1 MKIMNKKNIK
11 VNFILNVIRLTLGS
25 LFVLITMPYVT
36 KVLGSEKLGAVEYIN
51 SVVSYFLLF
60 TALGIPNYGVR
71 EIAKVQDDKKELSK
85 TTSELICILGITTII
100 GYIIFFISCF
110 YFKTINKELI
120 LAFII
125 GTNIL
130 FTNLGVEW
138 FYIGTENQSYITKRF
153 IIVRLLTLVLLFL
166 LVKKEKDY
174 LIYGA
179 ILVFM
184 TSGSNLFNIYNLK
197 NYISLKEIKKLN
209 LKKHLR
215 PILTIFVASLAV
227 SIYLRLDTVMIGA
240 MIGNKPVAYY
250 SVANKLVR
258 FELVLVTALGIVM
271 MPRLSNALKNN
282 QKESYIKYANISLRY
297 ILLVALPLMTGT
309 FIFSKEIIWL
319 MAGDKFE
326 PAVLTMQL
334 ISIIILIVGLA
345 YFIGFQILYPNNMEK
360 YYTYSVTIA
369 AVINFIFNYLF
380 IPKYAQNGAAI
391 GTIIAELTGVMCM
404 LIFARKRL
412 KEIEFYNVKNL
423 KYVIA
428 AIIMGVI
435 IFYIKNLEI
444 EIFYKLILGILIGG
458 ISYFISLIVMKEEL
472 IFLGIDFLKNKIKR

>member
-1 MKIMNKKNIK
+1 MNKKNIK

-25 LFVLITMPYVT
+25 LFVLITMPYIT

-71 EIAKVQDDKKELSK
+71 EIAKVQNDKKELSK
-85 TTSELICILGITTII
+85 TTLELISILGITTAI
-100 GYIIFFISCF
+100 GYIVFFILCF
-110 YFKTINKELI
+110 HFETINKELI

-138 FYIGTENQSYITKRF
+138 FYIGIENQSYITKRF
-153 IIVRLLTLVLLFL
+153 IIVRLLTLIMLFL
-166 LVKKEKDY
+166 LVKTEKDY

-197 NYISLKEIKKLN
+197 NYISLKEIKTLK
-209 LKKHLR
+209 LKKHLK
-215 PILTIFVASLAV
+215 PILTIFSATLAV
-227 SIYLRLDTVMIGA
+227 SIYLGLDSIMLGSI
-240 MIGNKPVAYY
+240 IGNKPVAYY

-309 FIFSKEIIWL
+309 FIFSKEIIYL

-391 GTIIAELTGVMCM
+391 GTVIAELTGVICM
-404 LIFARKRL
+404 LIFARNKL
-412 KEIEFYNVKNL
+412 KEIKFYNVKNL
-423 KYVIA
+423 KYVVA
-428 AIIMGVI
+428 AIIMGVV
-435 IFYIKNLEI
+435 IFYIKNLDI
-444 EIFYKLILGILIGG
+444 EIFYKLILGIIIGG
-458 ISYFISLIVMKEEL
+458 ISYFISLVVMKEEL

>member
-1 MKIMNKKNIK
+1 MNKKNIK

-71 EIAKVQDDKKELSK
+71 EIAKVQNDKKELSQI
-85 TTSELICILGITTII
+85 TLELISILGITTAI
-100 GYIIFFISCF
+100 GYIVFFISCF
-110 YFKTINKELI
+110 YFKPINKELI
-120 LAFII
+120 LSFII

-138 FYIGTENQSYITKRF
+138 FYIGIENQSYITKRF
-153 IIVRLLTLVLLFL
+153 IIIRLLTLVMLFL
-166 LVKKEKDY
+166 FVKIEKDY
-174 LIYGA
+174 LMYGA

-209 LKKHLR
+209 LKKHLK

-227 SIYLRLDTVMIGA
+227 SIYLGLDSVMLGSIV
-240 MIGNKPVAYY
+240 GNKPVAYY

-258 FELVLVTALGIVM
+258 FELGLVTALGVVM
-271 MPRLSNALKNN
+271 VPRLSNALKNN
-282 QKESYIKYANISLRY
+282 QKENYIKYANISLRY
-297 ILLVALPLMTGT
+297 ILLIALPLMVGT
-309 FIFSKEIIWL
+309 FIFSKEIIFF

-326 PAVLTMQL
+326 PAVITMQL
-334 ISIIILIVGLA
+334 ISIILLIVGLA

-391 GTIIAELTGVMCM
+391 GTIIAELIGVICM
-404 LIFARKRL
+404 LIFARKKL

-428 AIIMGVI
+428 AIIMGIV
-435 IFYIKNLEI
+435 IFYIKNLDI
-444 EIFYKLILGILIGG
+444 EIFYKLILGIIIGG
-458 ISYFISLIVMKEEL
+458 ISYFISLLVMKEEI
-472 IFLGIDFLKNKIKR
+472 IFMGLNFLKNKIKR